1 MQNQNYL
8 LLPPKMLQTH
18 ACNEQTAAVEKD
30 TTETQDAHLNY
41 PLPRTPFQPP
51 LPITREQVQER
62 AHQNIRDYQ
71 PRQE

>member
-1 MQNQNYL
+1 
-8 LLPPKMLQTH
+8 MLQTH
-18 ACNEQTAAVEKD
+18 ASDEQATAIEDEA
-30 TTETQDAHLNY
+30 TETQNAHLDY